1 MCAESLATHE
11 VFLSFYFNLYQARG
25 ELNEE
30 DLIVLAEKLQIDD
43 FAGCLQTKNIF
54 ALQQEMKYGR
64 SLFSFS
70 SLPANIVV
78 NKQTGQYVLIPG
90 LYETQDVL
98 QAMQWLLD

>member
-1 MCAESLATHE
+1 
-11 VFLSFYFNLYQARG
+11 LYQARG

-30 DLIVLAEKLQIDD
+30 DLLILAEKLQIEN
-43 FAGCLQTKNIF
+43 FAACLQTKNIF
-54 ALQQEMKYGR
+54 ALQQEMKRGR

-78 NKQTGQYVLIPG
+78 SKQTGQYVLIPG

-98 QAMQWLLD
+98 QAIQWLLDQ